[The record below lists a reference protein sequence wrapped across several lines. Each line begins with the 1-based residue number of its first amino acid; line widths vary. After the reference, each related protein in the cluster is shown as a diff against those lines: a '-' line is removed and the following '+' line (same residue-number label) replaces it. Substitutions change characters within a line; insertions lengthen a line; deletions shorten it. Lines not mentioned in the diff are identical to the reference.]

1 MTDDPKFWTADA
13 AATSSAPVRSNRSD
27 VLPSAALKR
36 GWALVALGAL
46 VPFLALWGAY
56 YGIALRRERRTQ
68 GTLLAVTGGAVFIVR
83 LALYL
88 L

>member
-1 MTDDPKFWTADA
+1 
-13 AATSSAPVRSNRSD
+13 V
-27 VLPSAALKR
+27 V
-36 GWALVALGAL
+36 

-56 YGIALRRERRTQ
+56 YGIALRRQRRTQ
-68 GTLLAVTGGAVFIVR
+68 GTLLAVTGGAVFIAR